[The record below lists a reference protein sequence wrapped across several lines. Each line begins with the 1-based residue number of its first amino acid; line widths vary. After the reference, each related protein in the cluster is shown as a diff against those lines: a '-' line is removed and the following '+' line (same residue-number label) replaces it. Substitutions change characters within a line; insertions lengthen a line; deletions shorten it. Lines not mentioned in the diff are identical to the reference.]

1 MPGKEL
7 KQFAWHHISDMQKS
21 PNLKCSHVF
30 AFFGTLPISS
40 TDETLQVS
48 PYTCSSASNGHI
60 RRHLSSNQLL
70 RVRSAH
76 RTTFHVITINIQPPG
91 TARKDASATLPSIS
105 SLQFLRALSRNAL
118 MLRHI
123 LPKQPPKQL
132 KQPSKS
138 FFLTMATNLPPLK
151 DIEQLSPLVTR
162 ILGGNP
168 GKVP

>member
-1 MPGKEL
+1 
-7 KQFAWHHISDMQKS
+7 MQKS

-48 PYTCSSASNGHI
+48 PYTCSSASSGLI
-60 RRHLSSNQLL
+60 QRHLSSYQLL
-70 RVRSAH
+70 RVRSAR
-76 RTTFHVITINIQPPG
+76 RTTSRVITIDIQPLG
-91 TARKDASATLPSIS
+91 IARKDASATLPSIS
-105 SLQFLRALSRNAL
+105 SLQFLRALSHNAL

-123 LPKQPPKQL
+123 LPKQPSIQF
-132 KQPSKS
+132 KQPSKR

>member
-1 MPGKEL
+1 
-7 KQFAWHHISDMQKS
+7 MQKS
-21 PNLKCSHVF
+21 PIPKCSHVF

-123 LPKQPPKQL
+123 LPKQTPKTAQTAL
-132 KQPSKS
+132 EKLFLDNGDQSPSPQGHR
-138 FFLTMATNLPPLK
+138 AALPPS
-151 DIEQLSPLVTR
+151 DADSGRESRQGPVT
-162 ILGGNP
+162 P
-168 GKVP
+168 AS